1 MSDSST
7 NLIADLRANAGQ
19 ASSGPFVGRPVLIL
33 TTTGAQ
39 SGERRETPVVYS
51 RDHDA
56 YVIAASDS
64 GAPTHPAWYHNL
76 VADPQVTI
84 EVGSERFEMT
94 ARVVDGAERRRLYDR
109 HAQLHPGFRD
119 YETQTTRVIPVVVLE
134 P

>member
-1 MSDSST
+1 MSDFST

-51 RDHDA
+51 RDHGA
-56 YVIAASDS
+56 YVVVASDS
-64 GAPTHPAWYHNL
+64 GAPTHPAWFHNL

-84 EVGSERFEMT
+84 EVGSDRFEMK
-94 ARVVDGAERRRLYDR
+94 ARVVDAAERRRLYDQ
-109 HAQLHPGFRD
+109 HAQLHPGFRE
-119 YETQTTRVIPVVVLE
+119 YETLTTRVIPVVLLE

>member
-1 MSDSST
+1 MSDFST

-51 RDHDA
+51 RDHDS
-56 YVIAASDS
+56 YVIVASDS

-84 EVGSERFEMT
+84 EVGSERFEMK

-119 YETQTTRVIPVVVLE
+119 YEMQTTRVIPVVLLE

>member
-1 MSDSST
+1 MSDFDT
-7 NLIADLRANAGQ
+7 TLIADLRAHAGQ
-19 ASSGPFVGRPVLIL
+19 ASSGPFVGRPLLVLA
-33 TTTGAQ
+33 TTGAKT
-39 SGERRETPVVYS
+39 GERREAPLVYS

-56 YVIAASDS
+56 YVIVASDS

-94 ARVVDGAERRRLYDR
+94 ARVVDGAERRRLYDQ
-109 HAQLHPGFRD
+109 HAQLHPVFRD
-119 YETQTTRVIPVVVLE
+119 YETQTTRVIPVVLLE

>member
-1 MSDSST
+1 MSDFST

-19 ASSGPFVGRPVLIL
+19 ASGGPFAGRPVLIL

-51 RDHDA
+51 RDHDG
-56 YVIAASDS
+56 YVIVASDN

-94 ARVVDGAERRRLYDR
+94 ARVVDGVERRRLYDR

-119 YETQTTRVIPVVVLE
+119 YEMQTTRVIPVVLLE